1 MMKSNKLQSD
11 KLQSSKLQSSK
22 LRRQI
27 CYEAARA
34 MYFRHESE
42 YYRAKQK
49 AARRICKGW
58 VKPADLPS
66 NAEIRDEI
74 QSLAR
79 LHEGDKR
86 TDNLQQM
93 RLVALRTMRLL
104 QRFKPKLIG
113 STLTGHV
120 RQGSDIDLHIFSDS
134 VEAVTMALDEQMLFY
149 EVERKRVR
157 KDGEERVYTHIHLK
171 DAFPIELTVYVSS
184 LVNHVFKSSIT
195 GKPIER
201 VSIPQLEQ
209 FLTAEYPELDFNQSL
224 EDFEDQP
231 DRFQLFAA
239 LLLPLENVKQSPK
252 YHPEGDA
259 LYHSLQVYDLACDE
273 LPYDEEFLLAALL
286 HDVGKGID
294 KHDHVAAGLE
304 ALEGFISERTA
315 WLIEFHMEA
324 HKVLDGTIG
333 ARAHRRLRENES
345 YDELM
350 LLCRCD
356 RGGRV
361 AGVQT
366 SELEE
371 ALESIR
377 TLGYSYG

>member
-1 MMKSNKLQSD
+1 MNA
-11 KLQSSKLQSSK
+11 SK

-42 YYRAKQK
+42 YYRAKLK
-49 AARRICKGW
+49 AARRLCKGW

-74 QSLAR
+74 QTLAR
-79 LHEGDKR
+79 LHEGEKR

-93 RLVALRTMRLL
+93 RLVALRVMRMLG
-104 QRFKPKLIG
+104 RFRPRLIG

-120 RQGSDIDLHIFSDS
+120 RQGSDIDIHVFSDS
-134 VEAVTMALDEQMLFY
+134 IEAITSTLDEQMLFY

-171 DAFPIELTVYVSS
+171 DSFPVELTCYTTNWI
-184 LVNHVFKSSIT
+184 NHTFKSSIT

-201 VSIPQLEQ
+201 ASIAQLEQ
-209 FLTAEYPELDFNQSL
+209 ILEAEYPELNIEETL
-224 EDFEDQP
+224 FEIDERP
-231 DRFQLFAA
+231 DRFQLYSA
-239 LLLPLENVKQSPK
+239 LLLPLENVKQHPK
-252 YHPEGDA
+252 YHPEGDV
-259 LYHSLQVYDLACDE
+259 LYHSLQVFDLAVDE

-294 KHDHVAAGLE
+294 PQDHVLAGLE
-304 ALEGFISERTA
+304 ALDGFITERTA

-324 HKVLDGTIG
+324 HKILDGTIG

-345 YDELM
+345 YEEL
-350 LLCRCD
+350 LTLCKCD
-356 RGGRV
+356 RAGRV
-361 AGVQT
+361 AGVET
-366 SELEE
+366 CELEE
-371 ALESIR
+371 AIDYVRE
-377 TLGYSYG
+377 LGYSNG